1 MKQNSKVT
9 DIFEV
14 IRRLPDVNLKYSF
27 ISPFVFLCGL
37 APLIVSGNV
46 DENILIV
53 LAVVTVVC
61 PVLMLVAFV
70 EKDAEY
76 KHIKML
82 TFFESELIITVTICF
97 NILLYYVYRNILINA
112 LITILLVVLRVF
124 KIHLLEKKIK
134 DGTYGYV
141 MNGKMNAVFIGLTS
155 LISARIGMGINNSD
169 NPAFRGAAYLGALLL
184 ILDVLLILF
193 AVDPIVAL
201 RIKLRKKNNEVK
213 KCQN

>member
-46 DENILIV
+46 DKNILIV

-124 KIHLLEKKIK
+124 
-134 DGTYGYV
+134 
-141 MNGKMNAVFIGLTS
+141 TS

-169 NPAFRGAAYLGALLL
+169 NPAFRGAAYLGALVL

-201 RIKLRKKNNEVK
+201 RIKLKEKNNEVK